1 MAGTITALRVQ
12 KGNAQRV
19 NVYLDGQYALAVPI
33 LTAANLR
40 RGQLL
45 SDEDIARLRA
55 VDEEERAYDR
65 AVRFLASRPRSI
77 VETERYLR
85 RHELDDPV
93 VDRVIRRL
101 EAAGYLDDRLF
112 AQFWVEDR
120 ERFRPRGQAALRYE
134 LYQKGLPDPII
145 EEALQALDAE
155 DSAYRAAKHYAARLA
170 TLDRP
175 AFRQKLGGYLLR
187 RGFGHEVVWPV
198 VERTWQELRDDD
210 GGVGWTGD

>member
-1 MAGTITALRVQ
+1 MAGTVTALRVQ

-19 NVYLDGQYALAVPI
+19 NVYLDGQYVLAVPI

-85 RHELDDPV
+85 RRELDDLV
-93 VDRVIRRL
+93 VGRVIQRL

-112 AQFWVEDR
+112 AQFWVQDR

-134 LYQKGLPDPII
+134 LRLKGLPDPII

-155 DSAYRAAKHYAARLA
+155 DSAYRAAVTYAPRLA
-170 TLDRP
+170 RLDRP
-175 AFRQKLGGYLLR
+175 AFRQKLGSYLLR
-187 RGFGHEVVWPV
+187 RGFSHEVVWPV
-198 VERTWQELRDDD
+198 VDRTWQELRDDA
-210 GGVGWTGD
+210 GGAGWTGD